1 MTRILTSMLL
11 VPFGIASVFFT
22 PPAVFLA
29 IVCGLAFACHRE
41 YCRLSEAQGVPSW
54 QWPTLALGLGLLVT
68 PRLELA
74 YVLPLAVLCLGLSL
88 RIPDFK
94 TGFAS
99 AGSLLLGLFYVFGGW
114 RAAVELHSLSPHWLF
129 FSLAINWAGD
139 VTALYVGRTWG
150 KHKLAPRVSPAK
162 SVEGSLGSIVAST
175 LFGCLYL
182 PYIFPGLN
190 LGLAATYSILG
201 NIAGQLGDLAESAL
215 KRGAGMKDSG
225 AMLPGHGGW
234 LDRLDS
240 SLFSMPMVYALLCL
254 SKQLP

>member
-11 VPFGIASVFFT
+11 VPFGIGSVFFT
-22 PPAVFLA
+22 PQPLFIA

-41 YCRLSEAQGVPSW
+41 YCRLSEDQGVPSM
-54 QWPTLALGLGLLVT
+54 QWPALAVGIALLLT

-74 YVLPLAVLCLGLSL
+74 YALPLAVVTMSLAL
-88 RIPDFK
+88 RIQDFK
-94 TGFAS
+94 SGFAS
-99 AGSLLLGLFYVFGGW
+99 AGSFLLGIFYIFGAW
-114 RAAVELHSLSPHWLF
+114 RAAIGLRELSSHWLF
-129 FSLAINWAGD
+129 FALAINWAGD
-139 VTALYVGRTWG
+139 VTALYVGRAWG

-162 SVEGSLGSIVAST
+162 SVEGALASVVAST

-182 PYIFPGLN
+182 PYVFPELP

-215 KRGAGMKDSG
+215 KRGANKKDSG

-240 SLFSMPMVYALLCL
+240 SLFSMPTVYCL
-254 SKQLP
+254 ISLTKLIQ